1 MSRFVNV
8 ALFGTLVLALQAAV
22 GLAYDNH
29 SKRNDEQNQAK
40 PIKSQGIRTQDIA
53 PQGTVTKPTPV
64 VRDHRNPVVVRDH
77 RTPVVVRDHRDP
89 VVVRDHRTPIVVRDH
104 RTPVVVR
111 DHRDPIVVRD
121 HRDGVVVRD
130 HRAPVIVRDHRDPV
144 VVRDHRTP
152 VVVRDHRQ
160 STVVVGKPRPATEVT
175 IGNIKWPARPV
186 VSTREPVRLPPAII
200 GKPRPWSDDASQ
212 ASGGVLV
219 Q

>member
-29 SKRNDEQNQAK
+29 SKRNDEQNHAK

-104 RTPVVVR
+104 R
-111 DHRDPIVVRD
+111 
-121 HRDGVVVRD
+121 
-130 HRAPVIVRDHRDPV
+130 APVIVRDHRDPV

-160 STVVVGKPRPATEVT
+160 PTVVVGKPRPATEVT

-200 GKPRPWSDDASQ
+200 GKPRPWSNDASQ